1 MLTSILVAFVP
12 HNKYNRYLQ
21 QQGFGAKVARGAG
34 VFGYRVVTLAWLWI
48 QFKLNKLNGT
58 CITYFVQVILHMLL
72 IVLKLKQ
79 LCSKGQSQSKRR
91 LRYYKKKIE

>member
-58 CITYFVQVILHMLL
+58 HITYFVQVILHMLL

-79 LCSKGQSQSKRR
+79 LRPTPEQETTPV
-91 LRYYKKKIE
+91 LPKKKLNK